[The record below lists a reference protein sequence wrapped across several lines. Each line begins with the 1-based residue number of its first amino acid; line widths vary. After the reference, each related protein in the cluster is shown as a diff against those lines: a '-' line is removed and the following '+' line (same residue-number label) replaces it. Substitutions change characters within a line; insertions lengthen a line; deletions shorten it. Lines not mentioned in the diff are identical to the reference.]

1 MSDPRPL
8 SPFLHYRWRYTNT
21 LSIVH
26 RGTGIVLSL
35 AFLSLLYWLS
45 ALASGPTAY
54 ARALRVLGGPFFKV
68 LLSATLVAF
77 AFHFCNGIR
86 HLFWDLGLGLERREA
101 RRSARLV
108 GIGTFLIVLLFTIAW
123 FSSGGA

>member
-8 SPFLHYRWRYTNT
+8 SPFLHYRWQYTNT

-26 RGTGIVLSL
+26 RGTGIVLCL
-35 AFLSLLYWLS
+35 AYLGLLYWLS

-54 ARALRVLGGPFFKV
+54 AHALRVLGSPFFKG
-68 LLSATLVAF
+68 LLSVALVAF

-86 HLFWDLGLGLERREA
+86 HLFWDAGIGLERREA

-108 GIGTFLIVLLFTIAW
+108 GIGTFLIALLFAIAW
-123 FSSGGA
+123 FSSGGG